1 MRPEEFY
8 LRDIILA
15 CKSAIDFVG
24 SISREFF
31 NASDLYQSAV
41 LFKLM
46 IIGEAASQISPHLK
60 SRHTHVDWQSLK
72 GFRNIIAHEY
82 FSLNQDIVWNS
93 ATDDAVIL
101 IPQIIDILST
111 EVPEFPLP
119 SEWK

>member
-15 CKSAIDFVG
+15 FKSAYGFVG
-24 SISREFF
+24 NISREFF
-31 NASDLYQSAV
+31 DESDLYQSAV

-46 IIGEAASQISPHLK
+46 IVGEAASNISLDI
-60 SRHTHVDWQSLK
+60 RNRYTDVDWQSLK

-82 FSLNQDIVWNS
+82 FSLNQDIVWDS
-93 ATDDAVIL
+93 AQNDAVVLIKQVQNIL
-101 IPQIIDILST
+101 RT
-111 EVPEFPLP
+111 EYPEFPLP